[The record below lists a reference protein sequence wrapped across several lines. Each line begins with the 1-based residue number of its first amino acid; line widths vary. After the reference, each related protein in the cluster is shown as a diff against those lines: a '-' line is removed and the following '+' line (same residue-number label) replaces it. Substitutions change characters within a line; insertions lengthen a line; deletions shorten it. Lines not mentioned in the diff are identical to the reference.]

1 MDKQTLTNR
10 VKTLQHIKQLKSN
23 QRLDFLKNCSNEC
36 IHAICEVCYNILHE
50 SLKLNKDKKF
60 RIKKKLKP
68 IRVDVRKLADAKL
81 SVNTKRKILSKP
93 QVGRGVFTVLASTVL
108 PALISALLSK

>member
-1 MDKQTLTNR
+1 MNR
-10 VKTLQHIKQLKSN
+10 QMINRRINILQDIKQLKAN

-50 SLKLNKDKKF
+50 SLKLNKDKKY
-60 RIKKKLKP
+60 RIKQKLKP
-68 IRVDVRKLADAKL
+68 IRVDVRKLADAEL

>member
-10 VKTLQHIKQLKSN
+10 VKTLQYIKQLKSN

-50 SLKLNKDKKF
+50 S
-60 RIKKKLKP
+60 R
-68 IRVDVRKLADAKL
+68 
-81 SVNTKRKILSKP
+81 
-93 QVGRGVFTVLASTVL
+93 
-108 PALISALLSK
+108 